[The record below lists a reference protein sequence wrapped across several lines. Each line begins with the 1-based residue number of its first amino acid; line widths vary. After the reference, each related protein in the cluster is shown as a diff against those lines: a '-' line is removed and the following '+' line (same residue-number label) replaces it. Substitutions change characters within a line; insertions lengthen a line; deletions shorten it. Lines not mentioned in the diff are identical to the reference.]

1 MPSTYRRAGHRA
13 LPPAK
18 ARGWSSVPLQP
29 LPQLVNVGLG
39 KAIFG
44 PPRHARVQ
52 SAQVDELVEVL
63 SRETELLGSLS
74 DRKSFFSLSRHIEV
88 LGRRVSGDLCMGV
101 TDNHFARRLPPPVQ
115 ATVTTARSRIGG
127 LRLLRGFGHC
137 GWDAGTSGCLPPLAV
152 LGNRAF
158 PPRTSAASISRARV
172 GRSAGRLLRPVSIV
186 GTPIVPAGISRLD
199 TSSDCEM
206 RKPALHV
213 VRTEPAPSTE
223 VDTHGPRR
231 EYVTEDEVER
241 LIRAAS
247 KHEWGDRDALMILM
261 AYRHGLRV
269 SELIGVQWAQVDL
282 DAGRLRVRRL
292 KGSDDSVHPLGGRE
306 IRTLRKLRRKIGV
319 KSARRAVN
327 SASISVQ
334 SDDFGSARR
343 PVHSPCALQGSS
355 NCGLICG

>member
-1 MPSTYRRAGHRA
+1 
-13 LPPAK
+13 
-18 ARGWSSVPLQP
+18 
-29 LPQLVNVGLG
+29 
-39 KAIFG
+39 
-44 PPRHARVQ
+44 
-52 SAQVDELVEVL
+52 
-63 SRETELLGSLS
+63 
-74 DRKSFFSLSRHIEV
+74 
-88 LGRRVSGDLCMGV
+88 
-101 TDNHFARRLPPPVQ
+101 
-115 ATVTTARSRIGG
+115 
-127 LRLLRGFGHC
+127 
-137 GWDAGTSGCLPPLAV
+137 
-152 LGNRAF
+152 
-158 PPRTSAASISRARV
+158 
-172 GRSAGRLLRPVSIV
+172 
-186 GTPIVPAGISRLD
+186 
-199 TSSDCEM
+199 M

-247 KHEWGDRDALMILM
+247 KHEWGDRDAMMILM